1 MKHNY
6 LTAHE
11 IKEAT
16 DVYVKEKDE
25 IKLDD
30 IYNQIAAQVRLGK
43 YSLTIYEQL
52 SKPNKNFLKSQGF
65 EIYEGPSY
73 CCANS
78 YETYAEV
85 LTTIS
90 WRNAE

>member
-16 DVYVKEKDE
+16 DEYVKDKDE
-25 IKLDD
+25 IKLDN
-30 IYNQIAAQVRLGK
+30 IYNKIAAQVRLGK

-52 SKPNKNFLKSQGF
+52 SKPNKDFLKSQGF
-65 EIYEGPSY
+65 EIHDFPSY
-73 CCANS
+73 CCTSNH
-78 YETYAEV
+78 ETHNEV
-85 LTTIS
+85 FTTIS
-90 WRNAE
+90 WRNG